1 METKEFENLLS
12 DYLDG
17 RISEDCL
24 EKLHEAIKK
33 HPQLRRR
40 FQREMRI
47 HTLLYETVQ
56 EQNEHKRLLPRPG
69 ITHLSG
75 VIRTHWKLFS
85 SIAAC
90 LIAGVSVLLYFSVV
104 SGIRKNIAGYC
115 LHVSGRD
122 DMLLLRDGREIIAK
136 MGTAIH
142 WDDTVQ
148 TSSDAHALLELK
160 QVGILSLEG
169 AGRMLFRETGK
180 TGHEIFLKHGSVL
193 FDVIKRDPTKDP
205 LIVKTEDATMNILGT
220 VFSLEA
226 LPTATRV
233 KVYEGLVDFHENK
246 SQDSVYVAAEQY
258 SVTGQDVLK
267 TGDLASLA
275 SDGLLP
281 SQIRV
286 FPSDD
291 VYMEKGK
298 IYNTDFLKVEGSG
311 KRVIFLKFTIED
323 VGEIVGAQ
331 LRLKQ
336 TIDPGSGT
344 MLFWEGSHSNWTED
358 TMSQENAPVAGRRIS
373 QRKGLVQPNQ
383 TISVDVR
390 SLIQGSGRY
399 TLIITQRERGH
410 NDVWFGSRESESKPE
425 LILTCRLKDE
435 GVTVSEP

>member
-12 DYLDG
+12 DYLEG
-17 RISEDCL
+17 QISEDCL
-24 EKLHEAIKK
+24 GKLHKAIKK

-40 FQREMRI
+40 FQREVRI

-56 EQNEHKRLLPRPG
+56 EQNAHKRLLSRPDK
-69 ITHLSG
+69 TRLSG

-85 SIAAC
+85 SVAAC
-90 LIAGVSVLLYFSVV
+90 LVVSVSALLYFSIIGRI
-104 SGIRKNIAGYC
+104 SHNIAGYC
-115 LHVSGRD
+115 LHVSGSD
-122 DMLLLRDGREIIAK
+122 DMVLLRNNREIIAK
-136 MGTAIH
+136 TGTAVY
-142 WDDTVQ
+142 WDDIVE

-160 QVGILSLEG
+160 QIGILSLEG
-169 AGRMLFRETGK
+169 TGEMLFRETGQS
-180 TGHEIFLKHGSVL
+180 GHEIFLKHGSVL
-193 FDVIKRDPTKDP
+193 FDIIKRDPSTEP
-205 LIVKTEDATMNILGT
+205 LVVKTENATMNVLGT

-226 LPTATRV
+226 QPAATRV

-267 TGDLASLA
+267 TGDLGSLA

-286 FPSDD
+286 LPSDD
-291 VYMEKGK
+291 VYLEKGE
-298 IYNTDFLKVEGSG
+298 IFNSNFLKVEGNS
-311 KRVIFLKFTIED
+311 KRVIFLKFTIENI
-323 VGEIVGAQ
+323 GQIVGAE

-358 TMSQENAPVAGRRIS
+358 TICQENAPAAGRCIS

-383 TISVDVR
+383 TISMDVH
-390 SLIQGSGRY
+390 SLIQGNGEY
-399 TLIITQRERGH
+399 TLIITQKERGH
-410 NDVWFGSRESESKPE
+410 NDVWFGSKESKSKPE
-425 LILTCRLKDE
+425 LILTCRSK
-435 GVTVSEP
+435 